1 MTGSH
6 ANCISGAVLT
16 IDGALAPGGAA
27 LVRDGAVVHAA
38 AATRARGEGRDL
50 VAAAREVLAQ
60 GGVDPA
66 RLDAVVC
73 GTGPGSFTGLRV
85 ALGIAHGL
93 ALARPGLRRAGVPGA
108 VILAAAAGVALP
120 CALLLPW
127 GRLRALCLSATETG
141 AVRDAVLV
149 PRGAVR
155 EWVVA
160 PGADLVV
167 APGLEDVALP
177 EGAVARPVRE
187 APALALAR
195 LVAAGAVAPGD
206 AAALA
211 PVYAVPPDAVLPAR
225 RPELAAGYAVVAL
238 GPGDLAELARIERA
252 SFDAPWSERLLA
264 QELVPGDGRH
274 PRGIRGP
281 DGALAAVAI
290 ARLGLDAL
298 EIFIVAVDPAA
309 RRRGLGRALV
319 RALAAD
325 ARAAGV
331 PRADLEVR
339 CDNTAAIA
347 LYASEGFVPV
357 GRRPRY
363 YADGTDAL
371 LMSLTLRKA

>member
-16 IDGALAPGGAA
+16 LEGALAPGGAA
-27 LVRDGAVVHAA
+27 LVRDGSVVHSVVAS
-38 AATRARGEGRDL
+38 RAGEARRDL
-50 VAAAREVLAQ
+50 VAAAREVLAL
-60 GGVDPA
+60 GGVGA
-66 RLDAVVC
+66 AQLDAVVC

-93 ALARPGLRRAGVPGA
+93 ALARPGLARAGVPGPA
-108 VILAAAAGVALP
+108 LLAAAADVALP
-120 CALLLPW
+120 AAVLLPW
-127 GRLRALCLSATETG
+127 GRLRVLCLTASASGSVNDAELL
-141 AVRDAVLV
+141 ARDAVC
-149 PRGAVR
+149 R
-155 EWVVA
+155 WSA
-160 PGADLVV
+160 PDGMDLVV
-167 APGLEDVALP
+167 APGLEDVTLP
-177 EGAVARPVRE
+177 LGAAVHPVRE
-187 APALALAR
+187 APVLALAR
-195 LVAAGAVAPGD
+195 LVASGAVADGGP
-206 AAALA
+206 ASLA
-211 PVYAVPPDAVLPAR
+211 PLYAVPPDAVLPAR

-274 PRGIRGP
+274 PRGVRAP
-281 DGALAAVAI
+281 DGTLAAVAI

-298 EIFIVAVDPAA
+298 SIFIVAVDPAA

-325 ARAAGV
+325 ARAAGL

-363 YADGTDAL
+363 YADGTEAL